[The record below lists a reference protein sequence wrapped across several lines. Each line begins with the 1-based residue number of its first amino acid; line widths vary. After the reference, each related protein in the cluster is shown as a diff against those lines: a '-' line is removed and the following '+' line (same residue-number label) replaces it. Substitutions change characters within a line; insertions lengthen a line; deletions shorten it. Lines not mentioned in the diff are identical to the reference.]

1 MEYNWIWVASDV
13 HLNVDGLKDV
23 VYNIHW
29 RRTLKDGDLVVEVY
43 GTCPVGDP
51 NPESFTDYENL
62 KDPEVFAWLEETLD
76 VESIDAGL
84 TAQMDEKKN
93 PVNATLP
100 PPTLES

>member
-1 MEYNWIWVASDV
+1 MEFKWIWVASDV

-23 VYNIHW
+23 VFNIHW
-29 RRTLKDGDLVVEVY
+29 RRSLTDGDLVVEVY

-62 KDPEVFAWLEETLD
+62 KDPEVFAWLEESLD

-84 TAQMDEKKN
+84 TAQMNEKKN
-93 PVNATLP
+93 PVNATLQP
-100 PPTLES
+100 PANQ